1 MRTAKS
7 LENWVYSSD
16 TLKTKATTARRLLGG
31 IKNIDVGALELTSKE
46 SQQLADAISL
56 ISKISDLYAEGARL
70 KKRTEKAEAIERENI
85 AKMVNASGFG
95 QLTSVGDK
103 VAFISHINPYD
114 LSDADKNKWNAE
126 YCVKRS
132 FMSALDGLCYD
143 VANVARRNGQTYQ
156 EALDA
161 AWKKFQESLPERCK
175 RYEGLIE
182 RIEKLLAGD
191 PATA

>member
-31 IKNIDVGALELTSKE
+31 IKNIDTGALELTPKE
-46 SQQLADAISL
+46 LAQLTDAISL
-56 ISKISDLYAEGARL
+56 VSRISEVYAEGARL
-70 KKRTEKAEAIERENI
+70 KKRTEKAKAIERENI

-103 VAFISHINPYD
+103 VAFISHINPYE
-114 LSDADKNKWNAE
+114 LSDADKKKWNAE
-126 YCVKRS
+126 YCMNRS
-132 FMSALDGLCYD
+132 FMSALEGLCYD
-143 VANVARRNGQTYQ
+143 VANVARKDGQTHQ
-156 EALDA
+156 EVLDA
-161 AWKKFQESLPERCK
+161 AWKKFQESLPERHK

-191 PATA
+191 STTA